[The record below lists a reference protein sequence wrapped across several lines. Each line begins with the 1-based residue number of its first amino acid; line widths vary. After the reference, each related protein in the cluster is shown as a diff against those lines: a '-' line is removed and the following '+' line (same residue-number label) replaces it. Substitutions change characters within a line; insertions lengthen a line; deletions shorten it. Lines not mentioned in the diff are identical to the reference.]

1 MVTTK
6 ERTDLRKELV
16 GQGYSW
22 EHIDEWQPK
31 VTLYWH
37 TEKVT
42 PSGDVVS
49 PVGTAV
55 KGLPGNP
62 DSGRAGSGC
71 SRFLPTTPVS
81 VVGVRPVVLMSNLAK
96 AR

>member
-62 DSGRAGSGC
+62 D
-71 SRFLPTTPVS
+71 
-81 VVGVRPVVLMSNLAK
+81 
-96 AR
+96 